1 MALHFLIVDHALR
14 EEHGR
19 AYDRTGRWV
28 LAASVLMGWAV
39 GTTTALSEVVFARL
53 FAVLAGGVVITSLK
67 AELPG
72 EREGRFWPF
81 CLGAVAYAVL
91 LFFT

>member
-1 MALHFLIVDHALR
+1 
-14 EEHGR
+14 
-19 AYDRTGRWV
+19 
-28 LAASVLMGWAV
+28 
-39 GTTTALSEVVFARL
+39 VVFARL

-81 CLGAVAYAVL
+81 CLGAAAYAVL
-91 LFFT
+91 LFLA